1 MSEVYMKDLP
11 QIDTITDTTAIVTE
25 NTEKTGYS
33 EMSDVKEYMNGSET
47 LNTTAQTTNS
57 AINELK
63 TAIDIIRA
71 DFLGDRT
78 FKVAFGKIINTVL
91 TSTTCYMPFK
101 ASEVNVTLTGI
112 NIPGLGNVEIDYKGA
127 VVSDYGFFI
136 QCTTAGA
143 LGMSTLE
150 SQVATVAVSITAK

>member
-1 MSEVYMKDLP
+1 MSEATGRKISDL
-11 QIDTITDTTAIVTE
+11 TALTAENITDNDLLYIV
-25 NTEKTGYS
+25 
-33 EMSDVKEYMNGSET
+33 NGSESKK
-47 LNTTAQTTNS
+47 TTVG
-57 AINELK
+57 ELRK
-63 TAIDIIRA
+63 NFANQ
-71 DFLGDRT
+71 FLGDRT
-78 FKVAFGKIINTVL
+78 FKVAFGKIINNTVL

-127 VVSDYGFFI
+127 AVSDYGFFI

-143 LGMSTLE
+143 IGMSTLE